1 MRKDKESV
9 DRTLKESIINKGYL
23 EVRQGIDDE
32 YAKKLKD
39 KLQNIILHGSKS
51 ETLTASE
58 LSTAERM
65 ITEGVKHQSQV
76 AMQVTQNPE
85 MEDND
90 IRGIQMIKMIQ
101 PFVRIY

>member
-1 MRKDKESV
+1 MKKDKESV

-23 EVRQGIDDE
+23 EVRQGIDDVN
-32 YAKKLKD
+32 ARNLKD
-39 KLQNIILHGSKS
+39 KLQRIILHGSTK

-58 LSTAERM
+58 FSTAETM

-90 IRGIQMIKMIQ
+90 DRGIQMINILK
-101 PFVRIY
+101 PYVRLY

>member
-23 EVRQGIDDE
+23 EVRTGIDDNFC
-32 YAKKLKD
+32 KDLKD
-39 KLQNIILHGSKS
+39 KLQRIVIDKSTEVLSQGEYIKAVEIINQGIKY
-51 ETLTASE
+51 
-58 LSTAERM
+58 
-65 ITEGVKHQSQV
+65 QSQI

-90 IRGIQMIKMIQ
+90 ARGLDMIKLIRKHTST
-101 PFVRIY
+101 F